1 MNIVLR
7 ELKANARSLF
17 FWCLF
22 IVFFIYMGIAKFQ
35 AFVASGQDITAML
48 EQLPQGLLEALQMNA
63 FNLTTITGYF
73 GVMFSYFALMATI
86 FAVLLGNGIIAKE
99 EREKTVEFALTMP
112 ITRSHLIT
120 GKVIAAFINCII
132 FTLVMWGGSYIAAQP
147 YSPDAEL
154 YGFLSRMILS
164 IFILELVFLAVGVL
178 LGAALKD
185 YKRSG
190 SVAVFL
196 LLFTF
201 ILSIVSGLSDK
212 LEFTK
217 YFSPFT
223 YFDPL
228 TLLHNTKY
236 EPLSLGLSA
245 GIAVISLIAAYIT
258 YQKRDLYI

>member
-17 FWCLF
+17 FWCVF

-35 AFVASGQDITAML
+35 AFVSTGQDITAML
-48 EQLPQGLLEALQMNA
+48 ESMPQGLMDALQMNA
-63 FNLTTITGYF
+63 FNLTTITGFF

-99 EREKTVEFALTMP
+99 EREKTVEFALTLP
-112 ITRSHLIT
+112 IPRSQLVT
-120 GKVIAAFINCII
+120 GKVVAAVVNCIL
-132 FTLVMWGGSYIAAQP
+132 FTLVMWGGSYVSAQP
-147 YSPDAEL
+147 YNPDTEFFQ
-154 YGFLSRMILS
+154 FLTMMIGS

-178 LGAALKD
+178 LGAAMKD

-201 ILSIVSGLSDK
+201 ILSIVSGMSEN

-217 YFSPFT
+217 YLSPFT
-223 YFDPL
+223 YFAPL
-228 TLLHNTKY
+228 TLMNESKF

-245 GIAVISLIAAYIT
+245 AIVVVSLIAAYMA
-258 YQKRDLYI
+258 YSKRDLYI